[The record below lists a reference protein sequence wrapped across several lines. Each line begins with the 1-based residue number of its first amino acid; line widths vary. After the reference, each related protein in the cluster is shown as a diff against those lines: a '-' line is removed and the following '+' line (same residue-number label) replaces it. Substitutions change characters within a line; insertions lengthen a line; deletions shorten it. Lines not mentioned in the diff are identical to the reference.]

1 MTNEL
6 PQGVARLP
14 KALRLTG
21 ATLVL
26 AASAAC
32 HGQTLSPSPSASPSA
47 TPTPSLATAAATTP
61 APGADSAS
69 LQNWFNDPFFQFT
82 AAVANCPVPLGPLIR
97 ADERAAQA
105 HRRAEKGTSCW
116 LAGSCERP
124 NAYAYDADIAAQL
137 KAALAQNQLYTH
149 SPLVNSSLWATVQ
162 GRVVTIDGCM
172 AGDAYTSFNADAI
185 HLHIANVAKSIPN
198 VLQAVVRVRT
208 SGGATAQT
216 HATAAVPYP
225 VRP

>member
-1 MTNEL
+1 M
-6 PQGVARLP
+6 
-14 KALRLTG
+14 
-21 ATLVL
+21 L
-26 AASAAC
+26 AMV
-32 HGQTLSPSPSASPSA
+32 
-47 TPTPSLATAAATTP
+47 AAAVGHAQTPLPSIGP
-61 APGADSAS
+61 APAS

-82 AAVANCPVPLGPLIR
+82 AAVADCPVPLGPLVR

-105 HRRAEKGTSCW
+105 HRRGEKGTSCW
-116 LAGSCERP
+116 LAGNCERP
-124 NAYAYDADIAAQL
+124 NAYAYDAEIAAQL

-172 AGDAYTSFNADAI
+172 AGDAYTSFSHENI
-185 HLHIANVAKSIPN
+185 HLHIENVAKSIPN

-208 SGGATAQT
+208 SGQT
-216 HATAAVPYP
+216 RAGAAVPYP